1 MELDEEALAKEDEQ
15 PKAGSAKPQLPRR
28 KQVDLDNA
36 QNLEEANWEE
46 QDRRQLKEMKFI
58 RIKVKQ
64 MKVDSEDL
72 ISKITQKS
80 FTLSLDIPLPD
91 VYHSCMSK

>member
-1 MELDEEALAKEDEQ
+1 
-15 PKAGSAKPQLPRR
+15 
-28 KQVDLDNA
+28 
-36 QNLEEANWEE
+36 
-46 QDRRQLKEMKFI
+46 MKFI